1 MRDIGFAYKET
12 NPYTEK
18 TSMQETES
26 DLIFMG
32 ICAIEDPAREEVPAA
47 IKAAYDAKIKIIMIT
62 GDYGSTAEAIGHNIG
77 LDQNGKLLV
86 IPGED
91 LKKLDNIQLLKII
104 KKQNALI
111 FSRAA
116 PEDKLRIV
124 SLIKEAGY
132 VVAVT

>member
-1 MRDIGFAYKET
+1 
-12 NPYTEK
+12 
-18 TSMQETES
+18 
-26 DLIFMG
+26 
-32 ICAIEDPAREEVPAA
+32 
-47 IKAAYDAKIKIIMIT
+47 MIT